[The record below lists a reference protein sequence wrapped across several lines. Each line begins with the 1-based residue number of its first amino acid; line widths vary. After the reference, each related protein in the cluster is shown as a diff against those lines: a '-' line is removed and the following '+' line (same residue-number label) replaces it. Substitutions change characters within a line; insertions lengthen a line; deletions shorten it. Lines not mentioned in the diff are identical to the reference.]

1 MGRTGVSA
9 KAVEGP
15 PVFLLR
21 PGQTY
26 TALWEGPCQ
35 VLLMGAV
42 LVEQGDW
49 ALHSPPLGLIAKM
62 LWPG

>member
-26 TALWEGPCQ
+26 TALW
-35 VLLMGAV
+35 
-42 LVEQGDW
+42 
-49 ALHSPPLGLIAKM
+49 
-62 LWPG
+62 